1 MATKDNR
8 GTDEYMA
15 PEILHAR
22 QGIPTYWNAVDIY
35 GIGLILHELFTGH
48 RVFYTR
54 ADAMK
59 YPPRIPELQYAP
71 RIPVIGPYTRPNDV
85 ASAYATRIV
94 STPFDHINDKVRS
107 QLTGFWNAVKSME
120 LTSLELLGE
129 VNSTQ
134 QFRLEEINMFLKAM
148 LHPDPSKRPPIDVLE
163 HHFKVNTVRSMLEN
177 DVV

>member
-8 GTDEYMA
+8 GTDEYTA

-48 RVFYTR
+48 RVFYSR

-71 RIPVIGPYTRPNDV
+71 RIPVIGPYTHPNDV

-120 LTSLELLGE
+120 LTNPKLLGE

-134 QFRLEEINMFLKAM
+134 QSRLEEINTFLKAM
-148 LHPDPSKRPPIDVLE
+148 LHHDPSKRPPIDVLE